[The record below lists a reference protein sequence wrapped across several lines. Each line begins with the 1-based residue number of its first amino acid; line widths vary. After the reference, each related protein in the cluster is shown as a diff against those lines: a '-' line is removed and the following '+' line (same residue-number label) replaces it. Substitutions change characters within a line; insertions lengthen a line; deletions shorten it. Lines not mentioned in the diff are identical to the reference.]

1 VPSPSAVAAL
11 LLFASGFAGLVYQV
25 LWMRELGRLFGNDA
39 QAVATTLAAFF
50 LGIALGSH
58 VVGRRI
64 AALRR
69 PLRVY
74 AWLEAGLAASALL
87 YFAILDAYA
96 ALYAPLYAQLGD
108 SPGAFLAVKFA
119 LALAVLLP
127 PAFFMGGTLPA
138 MSQHLVRSA
147 DALGRTASGL
157 YAVNTLGA
165 ALGAWL
171 TGFELIRR
179 LGVDGATA
187 LAVSTSLGVAGLAA
201 AAGRGAPEAAGSA
214 ATPDG
219 DASDGDRP
227 GSARLG
233 RAGLAAAAFASGF
246 ATLALEVLWTRM
258 FAQVLQNSVY
268 TFALVLAVFLVALA
282 GGAWAARA
290 LMRRASDPVAG
301 LAGLLLAAG
310 VGVAASPWIFAWRT
324 GGLDYLGG
332 ESAWSGYVLDATA
345 TTALVLLP
353 PGLLV
358 GSVFPFLLRSAQEL
372 RWSAGRA
379 VGETAALNTLGAVA
393 GSLCAGFVLLDAL
406 GLWPSLRLIA
416 AGYAAWALCLAARR
430 AGPRP
435 LLASVCALF
444 LAALATRIDPAG
456 IPRVRVESGRL
467 NERVVDVIEG
477 SGGTVAVIDR
487 GGFLRLKLDNHYGLG
502 GTTDVDQEQLQ
513 ALLPLALHPRPHSA
527 FFLGLGS
534 GITAGA
540 ALRHP
545 LERVVV
551 TEISPEVV
559 EATRRHFRPWLH
571 GLFED
576 PRAQVLA
583 EDGRNFLQGTR
594 ERFDVIVAD
603 LFMPWLAGAGSLYS
617 IEAYRAG
624 RERLEPGGLY
634 AQWLALFQLSGEEF
648 ATIARTMAA
657 VFPQLTLWRGN
668 LRGSRPIALLLGS
681 VDAPP
686 LDPDAV
692 RERLAEL
699 IAWESAAGNVVSA
712 DFEQVLLLY
721 QGNLALAAEALG
733 PGPIERD
740 SRPRIEYRAAI
751 AHREKRAGRASAL
764 VGSEMIGLYD
774 RIFERVPPASDPYL
788 ARIDAER
795 RELPRAGLEQLR
807 AGVLERAGDRDGAA
821 RARASFAA
829 IWSAAGPGRGSAA
842 SRRPGPPPGDENSSS
857 NQGKSSS
864 NAPVAPPEQEPVAGS

>member
-1 VPSPSAVAAL
+1 MPATVAIAVL
-11 LLFASGFAGLVYQV
+11 LFFASGFAGLVYQV

-58 VVGRRI
+58 VVGRRV
-64 AALRR
+64 ATLRR
-69 PLRVY
+69 PLHLY

-96 ALYAPLYAQLGD
+96 ALYAPLYARLG
-108 SPGAFLAVKFA
+108 SNPATFLAVKFA
-119 LALAVLLP
+119 LALAALLP

-138 MSQHLVRSA
+138 MSQHLVRGTE
-147 DALGRTASGL
+147 ALGRTASGL

-171 TGFELIRR
+171 AGFELIRR
-179 LGVDGATA
+179 LGVNGAYS
-187 LAVSTSLGVAGLAA
+187 LAIATSLGVAALAA
-201 AAGRGAPEAAGSA
+201 WAGRAAPPVAGSEAAPASRAAGGA
-214 ATPDG
+214 T
-219 DASDGDRP
+219 
-227 GSARLG
+227 LG
-233 RAGLAAAAFASGF
+233 RAGLAVAAFASGF

-282 GGAWAARA
+282 AGAWTARA
-290 LMRRASDPVAG
+290 LMRRVADPVAG

-310 VGVAASPWIFAWRT
+310 IGVAASPWIFAWQT

-332 ESAWSGYVLDATA
+332 ERAWSGYVLDATA
-345 TTALVLLP
+345 STALVLLP

-379 VGETAALNTLGAVA
+379 VGETAAVNTLGAVA
-393 GSLCAGFVLLDAL
+393 GSLAAGFLLLDGL
-406 GLWPSLRLIA
+406 GLWPSLRLLATGYVA
-416 AGYAAWALCLAARR
+416 AALWVAARR
-430 AGPRP
+430 AGPHP
-435 LLASVCALF
+435 VLATACALV
-444 LAALATRIDPAG
+444 LAALATRVDPAE
-456 IPRVRVESGRL
+456 IPRVRIEARSL
-467 NERVVDVIEG
+467 DERVVEIIEG

-487 GGFLRLKLDNHYGLG
+487 RGFLRMKLDNHYGLG
-502 GTTDVDQEQLQ
+502 GTDDVEQEERQ
-513 ALLPLALHPRPHSA
+513 AMLPLALHPAPRSA

-540 ALRHP
+540 ALRDD

-551 TEISPEVV
+551 AEISPEVV
-559 EATRRHFRPWLH
+559 RAARRHFRPWLH

-576 PRAQVLA
+576 PRAVVLA

-594 ERFDVIVAD
+594 ERFDVIVSD

-617 IEAYRAG
+617 VEAYQAG
-624 RERLEPGGLY
+624 RERLAPGGLY
-634 AQWLALFQLSGEEF
+634 AQWLALFQLSSEEF

-668 LRGSRPIALLLGS
+668 FRGTRPIALLLGS

-692 RERLAEL
+692 RARLT
-699 IAWESAAGNVVSA
+699 AAIGPEAAARSPLSTDPA
-712 DFEQVLLLY
+712 QVLLLY
-721 QGNLALAAEALG
+721 QGNLARAPELLG
-733 PGPIERD
+733 TGPIERD
-740 SRPRIEYRAAI
+740 SRPQIEYRAAI
-751 AHREKRAGRASAL
+751 AHREKRAGRGSAL
-764 VGSEMIGLYD
+764 VEAAMIGLFD
-774 RIFERVPPASDPYL
+774 RIFERVPPGSDPFL
-788 ARIDAER
+788 GEVAAER
-795 RELPRAGLEQLR
+795 RELPRAGLELLR
-807 AGVLERAGDRDGAA
+807 AEVLERAGDREAAAGARSA
-821 RARASFAA
+821 FAA
-829 IWSAAGPGRGSAA
+829 AWSRAGLDRTQAAPQAA
-842 SRRPGPPPGDENSSS
+842 APPPRNGNEFSDQGKTDSERPVGPPTR
-857 NQGKSSS
+857 
-864 NAPVAPPEQEPVAGS
+864 